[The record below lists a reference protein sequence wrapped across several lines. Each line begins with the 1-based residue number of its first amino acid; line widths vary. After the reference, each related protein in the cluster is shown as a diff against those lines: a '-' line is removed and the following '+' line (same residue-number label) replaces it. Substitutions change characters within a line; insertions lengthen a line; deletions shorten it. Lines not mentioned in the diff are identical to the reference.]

1 MTARVLLVDDDA
13 SIRRFV
19 ALALEELEVEL
30 VEAANVPQAR
40 EQLAAGRFALVI
52 TDLMMPGG
60 PGSICCST
68 SPTIPNSAARRGW
81 RYSAPAEC
89 GHAGAPGEFD
99 VWRQLGKPIALT
111 ELETMRARCDRRGRA
126 APATVAAAELDGL
139 SAAEQATVER
149 HFAGDRALFLAY
161 RASCVAQ
168 FANDLRQG
176 DDAFARAD
184 APALRRL
191 AHSLKSVLLTL
202 GQPEA
207 SERARQLEDAG
218 ARADWE
224 AARPL
229 WQACER
235 SWQTEA
241 RSAADLSPASRK
253 RACAHDAFAPG
264 AKLSGPTAQERAP
277 SARRPCGLLPDVD
290 PDGLLEYSVVYTD
303 RALKPHVEEVPG
315 RDARHRLGA
324 QDAYRGRAG
333 GRGAGQRQLR
343 HGIGGA
349 PVRLRQA
356 GAGDPQRLVQLP
368 LDADF
373 RDGRHRL
380 LGVGDEGAPA
390 QGRAASSPSRRRRS
404 GRWSRRSADKPA
416 VVFARTS
423 RRPPAWCCPT
433 TT

>member
-52 TDLMMPGG
+52 TDLMMPGETG
-60 PGSICCST
+60 LALLQLLADHPEQRG
-68 SPTIPNSAARRGW
+68 AARLAVF
-81 RYSAPAEC
+81 SAGLNA
-89 GHAGAPGEFD
+89 AMQARLGEFD

-111 ELETMRARCDRRGRA
+111 ELEQCVRDAIGAA
-126 APATVAAAELDGL
+126 APPPAATVAAAELDGL

-207 SERARQLEDAG
+207 SERARQLEDAS

-229 WQACER
+229 WQALR
-235 SWQTEA
+235 AQL
-241 RSAADLSPASRK
+241 AA
-253 RACAHDAFAPG
+253 
-264 AKLSGPTAQERAP
+264 
-277 SARRPCGLLPDVD
+277 
-290 PDGLLEYSVVYTD
+290 
-303 RALKPHVEEVPG
+303 
-315 RDARHRLGA
+315 
-324 QDAYRGRAG
+324 
-333 GRGAGQRQLR
+333 
-343 HGIGGA
+343 
-349 PVRLRQA
+349 
-356 GAGDPQRLVQLP
+356 
-368 LDADF
+368 
-373 RDGRHRL
+373 
-380 LGVGDEGAPA
+380 
-390 QGRAASSPSRRRRS
+390 
-404 GRWSRRSADKPA
+404 
-416 VVFARTS
+416 
-423 RRPPAWCCPT
+423 
-433 TT
+433 

>member
-30 VEAANVPQAR
+30 VEAANVPLAR

-52 TDLMMPGG
+52 TDLMMPGETG
-60 PGSICCST
+60 LDLLQHLADHPEQRG
-68 SPTIPNSAARRGW
+68 AARLAVF
-81 RYSAPAEC
+81 SAGLNA
-89 GHAGAPGEFD
+89 AMQARLREFD

-111 ELETMRARCDRRGRA
+111 ELEQCVRDAIGA
-126 APATVAAAELDGL
+126 APPPAATVAAAALDGL

-176 DDAFARAD
+176 DDAFVRAD

-229 WQACER
+229 WQALR
-235 SWQTEA
+235 AQ
-241 RSAADLSPASRK
+241 LAS
-253 RACAHDAFAPG
+253 
-264 AKLSGPTAQERAP
+264 
-277 SARRPCGLLPDVD
+277 
-290 PDGLLEYSVVYTD
+290 
-303 RALKPHVEEVPG
+303 
-315 RDARHRLGA
+315 
-324 QDAYRGRAG
+324 
-333 GRGAGQRQLR
+333 
-343 HGIGGA
+343 
-349 PVRLRQA
+349 
-356 GAGDPQRLVQLP
+356 
-368 LDADF
+368 
-373 RDGRHRL
+373 
-380 LGVGDEGAPA
+380 
-390 QGRAASSPSRRRRS
+390 
-404 GRWSRRSADKPA
+404 
-416 VVFARTS
+416 
-423 RRPPAWCCPT
+423 
-433 TT
+433 